1 MPRIFQLLKENGKI
15 DPREMY
21 QVFNMG
27 IGMVA
32 VVSERD
38 AQHVMPM
45 LKAKRIGQIARGNG
59 RVRLK
64 F

>member
-1 MPRIFQLLKENGKI
+1 LQQNGNI
-15 DPREMY
+15 DPHEMF

-27 IGMVA
+27 IGMTA

-38 AQHVMPM
+38 AGRAMRI
-45 LKAKRIGQIARGNG
+45 LEAKRIGQIVRGNG